1 MRLALSR
8 LSSRS
13 SNDKNISLS
22 LSLWLS
28 SKCVLDND
36 ANVLPENLLLLGKLS
51 ERERERIRIA
61 SKFAFVVDVLD
72 DARISSQVW
81 NFISFAFAGSTRS

>member
-51 ERERERIRIA
+51 ERERENSNRVQVCIRRRRLGRRA
-61 SKFAFVVDVLD
+61 NQLSGMEFYLFRVC
-72 DARISSQVW
+72 R
-81 NFISFAFAGSTRS
+81 